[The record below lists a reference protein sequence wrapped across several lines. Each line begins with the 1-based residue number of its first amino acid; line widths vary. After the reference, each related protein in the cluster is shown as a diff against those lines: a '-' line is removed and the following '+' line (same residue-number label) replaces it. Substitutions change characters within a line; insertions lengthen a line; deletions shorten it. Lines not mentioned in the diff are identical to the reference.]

1 MTKVLVGLNFLLWI
15 LLGAGASAKG
25 AAELSRAERAELA
38 QKAKGIFE
46 RKCAKCH
53 TTGGSER
60 TEYEDRADIDF
71 ILDLEKI
78 ASDPDIIVRGNTLD
92 SMLYLQVESDTMPFF
107 EAGEEPLPKEEKRII
122 KRWIEAGAPNEKG
135 VVGTL
140 VQ

>member
-1 MTKVLVGLNFLLWI
+1 MKVLVGLSLLLWI
-15 LLGAGASAKG
+15 LPGAGASAKE
-25 AAELSRAERAELA
+25 AAGLSRAERAELA

-53 TTGGSER
+53 TATGSER

-78 ASDPDIIVRGNTLD
+78 ASYPEIIVRGNTLD
-92 SMLYLQVESDTMPFF
+92 SMLYLQVESDTMPLS
-107 EAGEEPLPKEEKRII
+107 EVGEEPLPKEEKRVI
-122 KRWIEAGAPNEKG
+122 KQWIEAGAPNEKG
-135 VVGTL
+135 VVSTL